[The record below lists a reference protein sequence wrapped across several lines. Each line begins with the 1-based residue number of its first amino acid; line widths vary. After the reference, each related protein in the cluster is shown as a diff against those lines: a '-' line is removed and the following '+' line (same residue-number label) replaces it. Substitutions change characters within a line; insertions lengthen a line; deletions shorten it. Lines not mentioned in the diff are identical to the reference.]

1 MRSILCAAMLALS
14 TTAANAQMDSL
25 SANAVLPGCIKFGTP
40 SKDPDESLRTGL
52 CVGTVTTLILT
63 LQSKTAGPFCIRF
76 PRGATFQ
83 QAVQIVVR
91 YAQARPERM
100 HELFALLAHEA
111 LLNAWPCKP

>member
-1 MRSILCAAMLALS
+1 MKAIMAGVLVALS
-14 TTAANAQMDSL
+14 VTTANAQMDSL
-25 SANAVLPGCIKFGTP
+25 SASAILPGCIKFGTP
-40 SKDPDESLRTGL
+40 SIDPDESLRTGL

-91 YAQARPERM
+91 YVKARPERM
-100 HELFALLAHEA
+100 HDLFALLAHEA
-111 LLNAWPCKP
+111 LRDAWPCKP